1 MPVALTTVPVETAID
16 VADELYFNDV
26 SETPDAINRI
36 TSANFFGT
44 NLSQLKA
51 LADPAADRLLFWDD
65 SAGAYTHLTL
75 GTNLSITGTTI
86 DAAGGGGLSGLG
98 ATDNVVLR
106 TDGTGG
112 GTAQAS
118 AITVGDASTGVTMST
133 TEPKLIIEQTGDASG
148 DSRFSVENGTSGVY
162 GARLV
167 NDGIGLCDFQ
177 FEASGANAGNFR
189 FEERAAQPVT
199 GDPAEMQV
207 GTNGSY
213 TLVVSEARVGIK
225 SNNAAYMPFF
235 VRASAAQSA
244 NLTEWRDSA
253 SAVLAAIGPAG
264 GMLMAEMTA
273 PAAPAANHVILFAE
287 DNGSGKTRLMARFA
301 TGAAQ
306 QVAIEP

>member
-51 LADPAADRLLFWDD
+51 LTDPAADRLLFWDD

-86 DAAGGGGLSGLG
+86 DAAGGGLSGLG

-106 TDGTGG
+106 TDGVGG
-112 GTAQAS
+112 GTAQGS

-177 FEASGANAGNFR
+177 FEASGANTGNIR
-189 FEERAAQPVT
+189 FEERAAQPMT
-199 GDPAEMQV
+199 GDPAEMRL
-207 GTNGSY
+207 GTNGAYSFAA
-213 TLVVSEARVGIK
+213 SEARVWMK
-225 SNNAAYMPFF
+225 SNAATYIPLN
-235 VRASAAQSA
+235 VQQHASQSA
-244 NLTEWRDSA
+244 NMTNWVDSA
-253 SAVLAAIGPAG
+253 GVVLNAIIAG
-264 GMLMAEMTA
+264 GGLLMAERSD
-273 PAAPAANHVILFAE
+273 PAAPAANHGVAYFK
-287 DNGSGKTRLMARFA
+287 DNGAGKTQFVVRFP
-301 TGAAQ
+301 TGAV
-306 QVAIEP
+306 QVVATEP